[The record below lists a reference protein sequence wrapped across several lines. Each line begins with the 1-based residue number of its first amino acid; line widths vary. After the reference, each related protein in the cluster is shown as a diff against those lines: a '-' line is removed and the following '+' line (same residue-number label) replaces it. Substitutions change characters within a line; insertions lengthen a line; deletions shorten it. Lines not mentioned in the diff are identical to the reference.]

1 MKCLMYLFF
10 QVASSYRRL
19 DKQINRTDIEMRFR
33 LERIK
38 AKYEPDGKDALVELL
53 TTVYDDFDEKLDR
66 ERRKG
71 NVEDAEILDS
81 FVKQVRLFPLDIQ
94 KKL

>member
-1 MKCLMYLFF
+1 MDLTFNFWTGDQQFDISHF

-19 DKQINRTDIEMRFR
+19 DEQISRTDIEMRFR

-38 AKYEPDGKDALVELL
+38 AKYEPDGRDTLTELL
-53 TTVYDDFDEKLDR
+53 TTVFDDFDEKLDK
-66 ERRKG
+66 ERKRG

-81 FVKQVRLFPLDIQ
+81 FVKQV
-94 KKL
+94 

>member
-1 MKCLMYLFF
+1 
-10 QVASSYRRL
+10 
-19 DKQINRTDIEMRFR
+19 MRFR

-38 AKYEPDGKDALVELL
+38 AKYEPDGKDTLVELL
-53 TTVYDDFDEKLDR
+53 TTVYDDFDEKLDG

-94 KKL
+94 KNYRIFMLFFS